1 MNKRRLRPMSALMLL
16 VACLFFVGASPFS
29 FFAADDIF
37 EGQLCPDDDGFSSG
51 GAAHLARA
59 AAETEEMTQ
68 PAVGDVTTE
77 LTGAEM
83 TAELTGVQ
91 ESAVNAGGHTQPIDG
106 QPGTVDT
113 VIGQLG
119 AVDLAIGQPAVRGMA
134 SGLSGARNARNTR
147 GFLVCLLI
155 LYMFVNT
162 LTIGDKSCF
171 YVKNQRTFSY
181 IRYSLIILNVI
192 HQTDGKHRQI
202 QVMA

>member
-51 GAAHLARA
+51 GVAHLARA
-59 AAETEEMTQ
+59 AAETEEMAQ
-68 PAVGDVTTE
+68 SAVGDVTAE
-77 LTGAEM
+77 LTG
-83 TAELTGVQ
+83 AELTGVQ

-134 SGLSGARNARNTR
+134 SGLSGARNAR